1 MRKFSRWER
10 EALSEWRAE
19 MALYAQGDLTAGAR
33 EHLKLVM
40 ERTMEEEVAQQ
51 VGADRYSRVA
61 TRTDHRNGYR
71 ERDLVTEMGLLSGL
85 RVPRSRNGGYQPKV
99 FERYS
104 RRQALVNALMLEMFV
119 AGVAT
124 RRVGEVLSALL
135 GDNPSATTVSRVAKE
150 LDERVREFHH
160 RPLEDRWRF
169 LILDGV
175 AMHVKGA
182 SGLRK
187 RVVLVVYGIDQEGN
201 RQLLDFMLA
210 DGESEAEWT
219 ALLESLH
226 KRGLKGEK
234 LEVVVTDGAAGL
246 IAALQMVYPYAQH
259 QRCWVH
265 KLRNVANHVR
275 KADQEEVIKGAR
287 LIYLAE
293 NRRGAVA
300 AFREWKARWAHIYP
314 KAVKCLEQDLDALLV
329 CFDHPAA
336 LRPKIRTTNA
346 IERAFREVRRRTRP
360 MSAFSNDASC
370 ERIIYALM
378 VHLNKQWSRKPSR
391 QFTHKS

>member
-33 EHLKLVM
+33 EHLKIVM
-40 ERTMEEEVAQQ
+40 ERTMEQEVAQQ

-71 ERDLVTEMGLLSGL
+71 ERDLVTEMRLLSGL
-85 RVPRSRNGGYQPKV
+85 RAPRSRNGAYKPKV
-99 FERYS
+99 FHRYS
-104 RRQALVNALMLEMFV
+104 RRQPLVNALMLEMFV

-135 GDNPSATTVSRVAKE
+135 GDSPSATTVSRVAKE
-150 LDERVREFHH
+150 LDERVQEFHH

-175 AMHVKGA
+175 AIDVKGA

-226 KRGLKGEK
+226 KRGLKAQK
-234 LEVVVTDGAAGL
+234 LEVVVTDGAPGL
-246 IAALQMVYPYAQH
+246 MAALRMVYPYAKH
-259 QRCWVH
+259 QRSWVH
-265 KLRNVANHVR
+265 KLRNVVNYVR
-275 KADQEEVIKGAR
+275 KADQQELIKGAR
-287 LIYLAE
+287 LIYLQAT
-293 NRRGAVA
+293 RRQALA
-300 AFREWKARWAHIYP
+300 AFRAWKARWAHIYP
-314 KAVKCLEQDLDALLV
+314 KAVRCLEQDLDALVV
-329 CFDHPAA
+329 CFDYPAR
-336 LRPKIRTTNA
+336 LRAKIRTTNA

-360 MSAFSNDASC
+360 MSAFTNPPAGGRAVSASST
-370 ERIIYALM
+370 RS
-378 VHLNKQWSRKPSR
+378 WSI
-391 QFTHKS
+391 

>member
-1 MRKFSRWER
+1 
-10 EALSEWRAE
+10 
-19 MALYAQGDLTAGAR
+19 
-33 EHLKLVM
+33 
-40 ERTMEEEVAQQ
+40 
-51 VGADRYSRVA
+51 
-61 TRTDHRNGYR
+61 
-71 ERDLVTEMGLLSGL
+71 
-85 RVPRSRNGGYQPKV
+85 VPRSRNGGYQPKV

-135 GDNPSATTVSRVAKE
+135 GDSPSATTVSRVAKE

-175 AMHVKGA
+175 AVHVKGA

-187 RVVLVVYGIDQEGN
+187 RVALVVYGIDEEGN

-226 KRGLKGEK
+226 KRGLKAEK
-234 LEVVVTDGAAGL
+234 LEVVVTDGAPGL
-246 IAALQMVYPYAQH
+246 IAALRMVYPYAKH

-265 KLRNVANHVR
+265 KLRNVVNYVR
-275 KADQEEVIKGAR
+275 KADQQELIKGAR

-293 NRRGAVA
+293 NRREALA
-300 AFREWKARWAHIYP
+300 AFRAWKARWAHIYP
-314 KAVKCLEQDLDALLV
+314 KAVRCLEQDLDALLV
-329 CFDHPAA
+329 CFDYAA
-336 LRPKIRTTNA
+336 RLRPKIRTTNA

-360 MSAFSNDASC
+360 MSAFTNDASC